1 METER
6 VYSVDRMD
14 ALFRSVLGRFFTI
27 PARQPATRGVTFAQ
41 LRLLW
46 ILDTRG
52 PSSPAEIARVLGVS
66 RPTVTELSDRL
77 AGEGYIGRERS
88 AQDRRCVILSLRAR
102 GLALLARIAQG
113 RRERFRKI
121 LGTID
126 RAEVA
131 RMGAALE
138 TLDRILQKWNGG

>member
-1 METER
+1 MGAER
-6 VYSVDRMD
+6 SYSADRMD

-27 PARQPATRGVTFAQ
+27 PARQPAAPGVSFAQ

-46 ILDTRG
+46 VLETRG
-52 PSSPAEIARVLGVS
+52 PSCPYEIARILGVS

-77 AGEGYIGRERS
+77 AEEGYIARARS
-88 AQDRRCVILSLRAR
+88 ADDRRSVILSLRAR
-102 GLALLARIAQG
+102 GRTLLAQIARG

-121 LGTID
+121 LGSID
-126 RAEVA
+126 RTDAA

-138 TLDRILQKWNGG
+138 TLERVLHKWNGE